1 MLLMYRSVL
10 KNFAVTYHINSDT
23 DQQLIEILVID
34 IVSINLKNVSQNT
47 LDQKD
52 TRPNKHF

>member
-34 IVSINLKNVSQNT
+34 IVSINLKYVS
-47 LDQKD
+47 
-52 TRPNKHF
+52 